1 MWFVVFVRFTDEVLP
16 DWIRNI
22 EYDKITEFYERMG
35 VRMQYVDF
43 GKTGAKVSR
52 LGLGCMRLPSYEENG
67 KTLYDEEKSIA
78 LIKRA
83 YELGINYF
91 DTAPGYCDT
100 LSEIILGKAL
110 KGFRE
115 KIYLSTKNP
124 IENASGDDYD
134 KRLETSLKKLDTG
147 YIDFYHF
154 WGITLDTFINKISV
168 PDGPLD
174 RVKKWKEQGVVR
186 HISFSFHD
194 KPGNLAE
201 IIRRGEGVLESLLC
215 QYNLLDRSNEDDM
228 AFAYEQGL
236 GIVVMGPVGGGRLG
250 APSQVI
256 QNLLPGKVQSSA
268 EVALRFVFTNP
279 HIHIALSGMGSIAML
294 EENALLADNTAPLSD
309 AEKARLDATMQEN
322 ERLAGLYCTGCKY
335 CMPCPQGINIPEV
348 FTLMNYH
355 RVYKITEFAKENY
368 SQIGKTPWRKYE
380 NAAACVECGICEE
393 KCPQKLPIRAQL
405 KETHKAL
412 AG

>member
-1 MWFVVFVRFTDEVLP
+1 MRGAREPKVRWPPSPIANSEGGPRPLAKKEIYMRYV
-16 DWIRNI
+16 
-22 EYDKITEFYERMG
+22 EFGR
-35 VRMQYVDF
+35 
-43 GKTGAKVSR
+43 TGIKVSR
-52 LGLGCMRLPSYEENG
+52 LGMGCMRLPSYEKDG
-67 KTLYDEEKSIA
+67 KTVFDEEKSIA
-78 LIKRA
+78 LIRRA
-83 YELGINYF
+83 YELGVNYF

-100 LSEIILGKAL
+100 LSENITGKAI
-110 KGFRE
+110 KPFRD
-115 KIYLSTKNP
+115 KLYLSTKNP

-134 KRLETSLKKLDTG
+134 KRLENSLKKLDTG

-154 WGITLDTFINKISV
+154 WGISLDTFLTKV
-168 PDGPLD
+168 CAPGGPLD

-194 KPGNLAE
+194 APGNLGE
-201 IIRRGEGVLESLLC
+201 IVRRGEGVFDSLLC
-215 QYNLLDRSNEDDM
+215 QYNVLDRSNEQDM
-228 AFAYEQGL
+228 AFAHEQGL

-256 QNLLPGKVQSSA
+256 QDLLPGKVQSSA

-279 HIHIALSGMGSIAML
+279 NVHIALSGIGSLEML
-294 EENALLADNTAPLSD
+294 EENAALADNTAPLSAD
-309 AEKARLDATMQEN
+309 EQGRLEAMMKEN

-355 RVYKITEFAKENY
+355 RVYQITGFARENY
-368 SQIGKTPWRKYE
+368 AQIGKVPWRQYKD
-380 NAAACVECGICEE
+380 AAACVECGVCED
-393 KCPQKLPIRAQL
+393 KCPQKLPIREQL
-405 KETHKAL
+405 RETHRAL